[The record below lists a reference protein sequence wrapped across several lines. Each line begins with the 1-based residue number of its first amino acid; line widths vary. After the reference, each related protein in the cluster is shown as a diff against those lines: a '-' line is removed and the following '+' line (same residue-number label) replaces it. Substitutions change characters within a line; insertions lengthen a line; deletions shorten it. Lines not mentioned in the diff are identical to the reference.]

1 MKTIIENANWSI
13 PSLIENK
20 NYKFNKEKILT
31 SLPGKFI
38 DEAIQSI
45 SKWKT
50 YAPTPLYKL
59 NKLNEELGF
68 KEIYYK
74 DEDKRF
80 NLKSFKALGGAFA
93 VNKIADEKSNVTVA
107 TATAGNHGR
116 SVAWG
121 AQRLGLKCKIFISG
135 NVSESRAIAMKNLDA
150 EVIRVKGNYDDSLKE
165 CIKQSQKNNWEIVQ
179 DVSWKNYEKTPQL
192 IMAGYTIMIK
202 EIFDQIENDSI
213 THVFLQAGVG
223 GMAAAMIAGFAKFST
238 NIPKFIIVEP
248 ENANCVFKSI
258 ENNKP
263 TRVNITKETIMG
275 GMSCGD
281 VSTVAWKILQN
292 STNYCLT
299 ISDEAISSV
308 VALLAESLLSDQKIV
323 AGECTAETIS
333 GDNLSDFAGI
343 KKYKYGEIDA
353 DDQVGIVTDMNY
365 KNAKIMNIDTDT
377 INSVIALKKSSSRCL
392 LATFPSTIGL
402 SFSCITTSS

>member
-1 MKTIIENANWSI
+1 MKTIIQNDLWSI
-13 PSLIENK
+13 SSYIKNK
-20 NYKFNKEKILT
+20 KYNFDRSKILKH
-31 SLPGKFI
+31 LPEKFI

-45 SKWKT
+45 SNWKN
-50 YAPTPLYKL
+50 YSPTPLLKL
-59 NKLNEELGF
+59 NKLNEELKF

-80 NLKSFKALGGAFA
+80 NLKSFKALGCAFA
-93 VNKIADEKSNVTVA
+93 VNKIANERKDMTVA
-107 TATAGNHGR
+107 TATAGNHCR

-179 DVSWKNYEKTPQL
+179 DVSWENYEKTPQL

-223 GMAAAMIAGFAKFST
+223 GMAAATIAGFAKFSK
-238 NIPKFIIVEP
+238 NVPKFIIVEP
-248 ENANCVFKSI
+248 ENADCVFKSI
-258 ENNKP
+258 ENNEP
-263 TRVNITKETIMG
+263 TRVDIKKETLMG

-299 ISDEAISSV
+299 ISDKAISSV
-308 VALLAESLLSDQKIV
+308 VALLAEGHLSDQKIT
-323 AGECTAETIS
+323 AGEC
-333 GDNLSDFAGI
+333 GVPGI
-343 KKYKYGEIDA
+343 
-353 DDQVGIVTDMNY
+353 
-365 KNAKIMNIDTDT
+365 
-377 INSVIALKKSSSRCL
+377 IALISAFKNKDCLNKLELNSNSKVLVFGCEGSTDKKMYQKL
-392 LATFPSTIGL
+392 LNEGL
-402 SFSCITTSS
+402 KKIVSQET

>member
-1 MKTIIENANWSI
+1 MKTIIQNDLWSI
-13 PSLIENK
+13 SSYIKNK
-20 NYKFNKEKILT
+20 KYNFDRSKILKH
-31 SLPGKFI
+31 LPEKFI

-45 SKWKT
+45 SSWKN
-50 YAPTPLYKL
+50 YSPTPLLKL
-59 NKLNEELGF
+59 NKLNEELKF

-93 VNKIADEKSNVTVA
+93 VNKIANERKDMTVA

-150 EVIRVKGNYDDSLKE
+150 EVIRVKGNYDDSLNE

-179 DVSWKNYEKTPQL
+179 DVSWENYEKTPQL

-223 GMAAAMIAGFAKFST
+223 GMAAAMIAGFAKFSK
-238 NIPKFIIVEP
+238 NVPKFIIVEP
-248 ENANCVFKSI
+248 ENADCVFKSI
-258 ENNKP
+258 KNNKP
-263 TRVNITKETIMG
+263 TRVDIKKETLMG

-299 ISDEAISSV
+299 ISDKAISSV
-308 VALLAESLLSDQKIV
+308 VALLAEGHLSNQKII
-323 AGECTAETIS
+323 AGEC
-333 GDNLSDFAGI
+333 GVPGI
-343 KKYKYGEIDA
+343 
-353 DDQVGIVTDMNY
+353 
-365 KNAKIMNIDTDT
+365 
-377 INSVIALKKSSSRCL
+377 IALISAFKNKDCLNKLELNSNSKVLVFGCEGSTDKEMYQKLLNEGLKKIVSQE
-392 LATFPSTIGL
+392 T
-402 SFSCITTSS
+402 